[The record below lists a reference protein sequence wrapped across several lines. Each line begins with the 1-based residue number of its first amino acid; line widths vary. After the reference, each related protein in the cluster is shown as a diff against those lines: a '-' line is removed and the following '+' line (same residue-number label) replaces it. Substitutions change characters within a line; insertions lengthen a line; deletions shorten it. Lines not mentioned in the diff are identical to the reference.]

1 MVVMED
7 TKKYYRVLDLEP
19 GASEEEINQAY
30 KDLAFIWH
38 PDRIPKDNER
48 LQQKAIAKL
57 QEINQAREHLRA
69 IKQRNS
75 QKNYTPP
82 STNPYPHSYAQSRYQ
97 ASSERYSRAK
107 SSEQQRSANTTTGQ
121 SQRTYTRQDYA
132 AQTNGSTANA
142 AQKNYTRQTYSQSTQ
157 PQTPPK
163 APSNYAQHT
172 DDPLIG
178 VNLQGQDL
186 KERDF
191 AKRNMS
197 KANLSHCNLS
207 DAFLHRVNLQDAN
220 LEKANLFRA
229 NLLEAN
235 LRQAN
240 LREANLIG
248 SDLSGAD
255 LSGAD
260 LRGAK
265 VGTSDRLLLKLTGT
279 ILTGTILPDG
289 SVHS

>member
-1 MVVMED
+1 MFAMQNLA
-7 TKKYYRVLDLEP
+7 KYYRVLDLEP
-19 GASEEEINQAY
+19 GASDEDVNQAY

-57 QEINQAREHLRA
+57 QEINQAREQLRA
-69 IKQRNS
+69 SRRN
-75 QKNYTPP
+75 KTATT
-82 STNPYPHSYAQSRYQ
+82 STYQYPARNAYAQSRYK
-97 ASSERYSRAK
+97 ASSASSQQTPNPPPKQQQKTTNNYKQYSPPR
-107 SSEQQRSANTTTGQ
+107 SNYEQNPASY
-121 SQRTYTRQDYA
+121 RTP
-132 AQTNGSTANA
+132 
-142 AQKNYTRQTYSQSTQ
+142 NYQAQ
-157 PQTPPK
+157 PQTKSKTVFPK
-163 APSNYAQHT
+163 SQVSFDP
-172 DDPLIG
+172 DPLVGADLHG
-178 VNLQGQDL
+178 VDYKEKDFSGRNLS
-186 KERDF
+186 RVNF
-191 AKRNMS
+191 SN
-197 KANLSHCNLS
+197 ANLSDS
-207 DAFLHRVNLQDAN
+207 FLHRVNFQEAN

-235 LRQAN
+235 LEKAN

-248 SDLSGAD
+248 ADLSGAN

-265 VGTSDRLLLKLTGT
+265 VGSGDRLLIKLTGT